1 MLSRGT
7 ADRAAALSGCAELP
21 QPSQSLTDRF
31 SIRLEQPPA
40 CGVRVEVDGIAGSD
54 VDLRCSSDLDEQIL
68 TIQELA
74 GEDLLIAQTLAMAY
88 LGLEI
93 PVRCRCQ
100 MPVFRPQSCG
110 EVLAFSLK

>member
-1 MLSRGT
+1 MRSRGT

-21 QPSQSLTDRF
+21 QPSQWLTDRF

-40 CGVRVEVDGIAGSD
+40 CGVRVEIDGIAGLD
-54 VDLRCSSDLDEQIL
+54 VDVRLTSDLDELIPIHEP
-68 TIQELA
+68 T
-74 GEDLLIAQTLAMAY
+74 GEDLLIAQTLAMAH
-88 LGLEI
+88 LGFEI
-93 PVRCRCQ
+93 SVRCWCQ